1 MGHYRTLDLPLFFR
15 SLPRS
20 GDKGQLPRGLGD
32 QEVGSLGLR
41 EAKAFESD
49 WRCSFLSLRLAE
61 PTGSCLSSPMKK
73 ERAFNGTVQP
83 G

>member
-20 GDKGQLPRGLGD
+20 GDKGQLPRRLGD
-32 QEVGSLGLR
+32 QEVGSLGMR

-49 WRCSFLSLRLAE
+49 WQCSPLSPRHAE
-61 PTGSCLSSPMKK
+61 PTGPCLSSPME
-73 ERAFNGTVQP
+73 ERAFNGTV
-83 G
+83 